1 MKASIARFDAHYEVA
16 FSRPAFSRIASF
28 SQVIE
33 PIYDAFK
40 AETLI
45 PSDAIRLDT
54 GNTIATA
61 GVTLTLFSGLS
72 VFEAKL
78 DGYKAHFLDLRS
90 PEAIDQA
97 KRHAKLFEAA
107 ICGFL
112 PDGVPGH
119 SRIVTPSWLTV
130 EGGPSAAEALVRN
143 LTWLPE
149 SHDPF
154 EIGATNVRS
163 LVKFQCLNTDDL
175 WTVGVTLDKS
185 ALPEAHLF
193 VEISAEYASSTQFET
208 FDQKAEHL
216 STITRSVIDKLGL
229 VVE

>member
-1 MKASIARFDAHYEVA
+1 MKARIARFDAHYEVA

-28 SQVIE
+28 SQIIE
-33 PIYDAFK
+33 PIYDAFG
-40 AETLI
+40 TDTPI
-45 PSDAIRLDT
+45 PSDAIKLES

-61 GVTLTLFSGLS
+61 GVTLTLFSGLT

-112 PDGVPGH
+112 ADGVPGH

-130 EGGPSAAEALVRN
+130 EGGQNAAETLVRN

-149 SHDPF
+149 AHDPF

-163 LVKFQCLNTDDL
+163 LVKFECLNTDDL
-175 WTVGVTLDKS
+175 WTVGITMDKS

-193 VEISAEYASSTQFET
+193 LELSAEYKSDSQFDT
-208 FDQKAEHL
+208 FDKKADHL
-216 STITRSVIDKLGL
+216 STVTRSVIDKLGL
-229 VVE
+229 IVE